1 MGAEIFHNLR
11 KALKEAGHNT
21 NVGDEGGF
29 APNLASTDE
38 ALAFLARAVE
48 AAGYRLGDEV
58 VLALDVASSE
68 LYARGRYTLAGEDRT
83 LDAAGMVK
91 LYQELVARYP
101 IVSIQDGMAESNWD
115 G

>member
-1 MGAEIFHNLR
+1 MPSRLPATGWATRWCWLW
-11 KALKEAGHNT
+11 T
-21 NVGDEGGF
+21 W
-29 APNLASTDE
+29 PLASSTPD
-38 ALAFLARAVE
+38 
-48 AAGYRLGDEV
+48 
-58 VLALDVASSE
+58 
-68 LYARGRYTLAGEDRT
+68 GRYTLAGEDRT